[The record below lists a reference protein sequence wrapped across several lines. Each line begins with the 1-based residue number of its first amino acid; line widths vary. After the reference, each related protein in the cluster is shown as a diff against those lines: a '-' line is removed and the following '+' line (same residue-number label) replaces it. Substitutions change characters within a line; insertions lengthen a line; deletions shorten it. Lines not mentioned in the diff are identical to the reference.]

1 MKRWLLVGVAG
12 PLLALLGC
20 ARVSVEPI
28 EIKPIHITMDI
39 NIKIQKQLADDFA
52 FQDEIEKAREKK

>member
-1 MKRWLLVGVAG
+1 MKRWLWVAVAG
-12 PLLALLGC
+12 PLWMLLGC
-20 ARVSVEPI
+20 ARVSVAPI

-52 FQDEIEKAREKK
+52 FQDEIEKASEKK